1 MLDIKYD
8 KFVRQSSVIYGE
20 SIAYL
25 VRNKKEQPSD
35 ELFKGLY
42 AIASVH
48 QINSKTYGVN
58 SEPAKDFRS
67 KGKSPREGLPLMRT
81 ATAAELKCTNGRN

>member
-1 MLDIKYD
+1 MISSSGSHPQFMAKVLHILLEIK
-8 KFVRQSSVIYGE
+8 KNNRVMN
-20 SIAYL
+20 YL
-25 VRNKKEQPSD
+25 RGCN
-35 ELFKGLY
+35 